1 MLVSLS
7 VKNKLVSLYF
17 FMMQEEMQCL
27 NCVSHVSWNL
37 KLPFHVLDVISEF
50 LVSSEK
56 MQKNEIIQRYF

>member
-17 FMMQEEMQCL
+17 FMMQEEMQCA

-56 MQKNEIIQRYF
+56 MQNNEMIQRYF

>member
-7 VKNKLVSLYF
+7 VKNKLLSLYF
-17 FMMQEEMQCL
+17 FMVQEEMQCL

-50 LVSSEK
+50 LVSNREDAGK
-56 MQKNEIIQRYF
+56 

>member
-1 MLVSLS
+1 MLVLLS

-37 KLPFHVLDVISEF
+37 KLPFHVLDAISEF